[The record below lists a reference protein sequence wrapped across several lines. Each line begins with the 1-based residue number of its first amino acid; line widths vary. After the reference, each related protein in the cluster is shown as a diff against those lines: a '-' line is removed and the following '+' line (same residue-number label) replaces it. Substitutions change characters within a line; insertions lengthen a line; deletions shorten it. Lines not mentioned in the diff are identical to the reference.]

1 MLCNTNT
8 NEVAYENVYQWLL
21 FNHAVWKHEK

>member
-1 MLCNTNT
+1 MLYNTNT
-8 NEVAYENVYQWLL
+8 NEVAYENAYQWLL